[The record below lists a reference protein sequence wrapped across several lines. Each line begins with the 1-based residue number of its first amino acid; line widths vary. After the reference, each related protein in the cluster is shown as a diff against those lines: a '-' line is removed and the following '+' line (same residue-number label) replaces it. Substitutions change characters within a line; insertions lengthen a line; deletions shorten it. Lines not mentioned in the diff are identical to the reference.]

1 MAIHCFSI
9 ILVRRGNEHPFL
21 VLKTSFSFA
30 IFAILFANVGK
41 VSLVWMQFDWLGILL
56 VEYLMGVCIAI
67 MGCSGTW
74 SVVQASACFRT
85 RILSSMSHT
94 NFCGVYL
101 EVCSLGIVY
110 ADPVPDEVGWGL

>member
-1 MAIHCFSI
+1 VAIHCFSI

-30 IFAILFANVGK
+30 IFAICLPMLEGFHSLDVIWVVQERGVWSRLLR
-41 VSLVWMQFDWLGILL
+41 VSGHVFYPLCHTPIFV
-56 VEYLMGVCIAI
+56 VCI
-67 MGCSGTW
+67 W
-74 SVVQASACFRT
+74 
-85 RILSSMSHT
+85 
-94 NFCGVYL
+94 